1 MSRKFYPLSLDF
13 FLFRGYTI
21 ALNQVER
28 GFFVLLNCDQAA
40 AMAPDEEVL
49 AFFTEACRIAGANQE
64 SLHQESREI
73 RKALDAAG
81 AELASALTGGEA
93 FTVFWADSGTGI
105 FNLLRHSGVF
115 RNRRILTSRLEHPA
129 LTAMLRAEGG
139 TCVQMP
145 CSREGRLEYSPGEY
159 DIVALTAVQSE
170 LGVVQDLPALFESLP
185 PKCIRFADAVQMACK
200 LPMGSLGNSADLIA
214 VSGIK
219 FGSPGGAALLVR
231 KNTPWSKKFL
241 EELSRSR
248 HPFYTAPRVFPPAAL
263 SCAFA
268 VRKRC
273 AMLEETLERMK
284 KINSFLRQSLS
295 CDQIRFLVPE
305 ELSSPY
311 ILHCYLP
318 GKQGAVVL
326 RSLSERNIMTGS
338 GSACASESAEGS
350 AALRALGL
358 GKKESFSGLR
368 LSFGFDFT
376 MEQAEFLAENML
388 SVLKNY

>member
-1 MSRKFYPLSLDF
+1 MF
-13 FLFRGYTI
+13 
-21 ALNQVER
+21 
-28 GFFVLLNCDQAA
+28 LNCDQAA

-49 AFFTEACRIAGANQE
+49 GFFTQACRIAGANQE

-81 AELASALTGGEA
+81 EELAWTLTGGEA

-105 FNLLRHSGVF
+105 FNLLNHSGLF
-115 RNRRILTSRLEHPA
+115 RERRVLTSRLEHPA
-129 LTAMLRAEGG
+129 LAAMVHSGG
-139 TCVQMP
+139 GKSVFMP
-145 CSREGRLEYSPGEY
+145 CGREGRLEYVPGEY
-159 DIVALTAVQSE
+159 DVAALTAVQSE
-170 LGVVQDLPALFESLP
+170 LGVIQDLPELFASLP
-185 PKCIRFADAVQMACK
+185 SSCIRFADAVQMAGK
-200 LPMGSLGNSADLIA
+200 LPMDSLGRTADLIA

-241 EELSRSR
+241 EGLARSR

-268 VRKRC
+268 ARKRC
-273 AMLEETLERMK
+273 AMLPESLEKMK
-284 KINSFLRQSLS
+284 KINSFLRKSLS
-295 CDQIRFLVPE
+295 CDHIRFSVPE

-326 RSLSERNIMTGS
+326 RSLSERNIMVGS

-350 AALRALGL
+350 AALRALGF

-376 MEQAEFLAENML
+376 MEQAEFLAENLL

>member
-1 MSRKFYPLSLDF
+1 MV
-13 FLFRGYTI
+13 I
-21 ALNQVER
+21 
-28 GFFVLLNCDQAA
+28 LNCDQAA

-49 AFFTEACRIAGANQE
+49 AFFTEVCRIAGANQE

-81 AELASALTGGEA
+81 KELAADLTGGDD
-93 FTVFWADSGTGI
+93 FTVFWSDSGTGI
-105 FNLLRHSGVF
+105 FNLLNNCGF
-115 RNRRILTSRLEHPA
+115 FKGRRILSSRLEHPA
-129 LTAMLRAEGG
+129 LSAMLRAGG
-139 TCVQMP
+139 GEPVFMP
-145 CSREGRLEYSPGEY
+145 CDNDGRLTYPPEGKY

-170 LGVVQDLPALFESLP
+170 LGVIQDLPALFDSLP
-185 PKCIRFADAVQMACK
+185 SKCIRFVDAVQMAGK
-200 LPMGSLGNSADLIA
+200 LPMNSLGKVADLIA

-231 KNTPWSKKFL
+231 KNTSWSKNFL
-241 EELSRSR
+241 EDLARSR

-273 AMLEETLERMK
+273 AMLSESLERMK
-284 KINSFLRQSLS
+284 RINSFLRKSLS
-295 CDQIRFLVPE
+295 CDHIRFSVPE
-305 ELSSPY
+305 DLSSPY

-318 GKQGAVVL
+318 GKQGAVVV
-326 RSLSERNIMTGS
+326 RSLSERNIMAGS
-338 GSACASESAEGS
+338 GSACAAESVDGS
-350 AALRALGL
+350 PALRALGF

-376 MEQAEFLAENML
+376 GEQAEFLAENLL